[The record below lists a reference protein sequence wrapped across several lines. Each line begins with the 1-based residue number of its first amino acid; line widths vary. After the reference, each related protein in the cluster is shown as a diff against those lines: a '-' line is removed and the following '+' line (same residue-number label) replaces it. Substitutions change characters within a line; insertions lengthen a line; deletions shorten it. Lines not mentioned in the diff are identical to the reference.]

1 MTELYSIGLDDRDR
15 LNHSLGGG
23 FPKGAIVLI
32 EGSYGDGKSVMCQRF
47 IRGMCGEGTYVSL
60 VSTELDAMGF
70 VAQMDSL
77 NYDVVNY
84 LLQEQ
89 LLFLAADVDVQNR
102 LSGQA
107 PRRELLSRLM
117 EPSPMWNADVVI
129 IDTLDAILNN
139 DARFSRIAAAGE
151 GARAIQNLV
160 SYLREMTAGERTV
173 IITVDPT
180 SLEERYLRPLRE
192 VADVYLVFAIQ
203 TVGQERRRSLSV
215 RRYLGMS
222 GRVTENIGFM
232 VQPNRGIIIESRV
245 VA

>member
-23 FPKGAIVLI
+23 FPRGAIVVL
-32 EGSYGDGKSVMCQRF
+32 EGSFGDGKSVMCQRF
-47 IRGMCGEGTYVSL
+47 ARGMCAEGTHVSM
-60 VSTELDAMGF
+60 VSTELDAGGF
-70 VAQMDSL
+70 IAQMDSL
-77 NYDVVNY
+77 KYDVVNY
-84 LLQEQ
+84 LLEER
-89 LLFLAADVDVQNR
+89 LLFIAADVDVQNR
-102 LSGQA
+102 LDGQP

-117 EPSPMWNADVVI
+117 QPSPLWNADVVI

-139 DARFSRIAAAGE
+139 DVRFSRIASAGE

-160 SYLREMTAGERTV
+160 SFLREMTAGDRTV
-173 IITVDPT
+173 ILTIDPA

-192 VADVYLVFAIQ
+192 VADVYLVFTVQA
-203 TVGQERRRSLSV
+203 VGQERRRGLSV
-215 RRYLGMS
+215 RRYLGMT
-222 GRVTENIGFM
+222 GRVNENIGFM